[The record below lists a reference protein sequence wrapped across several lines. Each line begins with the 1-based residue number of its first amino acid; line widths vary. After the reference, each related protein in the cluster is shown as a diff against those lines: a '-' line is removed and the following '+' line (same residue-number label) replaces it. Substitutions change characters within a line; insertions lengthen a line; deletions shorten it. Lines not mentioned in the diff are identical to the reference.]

1 MDSLLCSSRSGSTS
15 LSLYLS
21 KIFDL
26 KLETLPFIKEREI
39 SSLED
44 GIFYKILI
52 HQQAKGYDSLFDF
65 GEQIILKSNKVILLD
80 RENKLE
86 QSESL
91 AFRKSKYG
99 SDYSKYHIREPY
111 GKIDVDL
118 VNECMFHFN
127 EHSKALSQL
136 SEKYNIPLFT
146 YEEIFLNNE
155 IDRLH
160 EYLGI
165 DRNENLEN
173 LHISNNRDRIINLNK
188 TII

>member
-21 KIFDL
+21 KILDL

-111 GKIDVDL
+111 GKIDIDL

-165 DRNENLEN
+165 DRNKNLEN